1 MDFFSQE
8 SGLCDLC
15 VVPPRSVSVKCKSGS
30 LSPTPS
36 SSEYP
41 VPQQKQQALS
51 VCHASCS
58 ALPHL
63 KILHSGAGLLLTC
76 PREGAQGGRLTNE
89 MLPIHQV
96 GLTVLTAPEP
106 PRPAEAQ
113 NTRVT
118 LGASV

>member
-8 SGLCDLC
+8 SGLCGLC

-30 LSPTPS
+30 PSPTPS

-41 VPQQKQQALS
+41 VSQQKQQALS
-51 VCHASCS
+51 VMSCS

-76 PREGAQGGRLTNE
+76 PREGPQGGRLTNE

-96 GLTVLTAPEP
+96 GLTVLRAPEP